1 MYALQVGA
9 APDHLPIVAT
19 RLFQEHRQN
28 FSDAGLVELAFLF
41 VQRQLQG
48 SETIGLRSLGN
59 LAGSGCCGRAGP
71 LGIFE
76 RVRLGKTDLVDEVE
90 RSLEVLIA
98 FARETDDEVGRES
111 EIRAGKAQALNDAP
125 IGIGGMTPVHSGEDT
140 IRTALHR
147 KMNVGHQLSHIAV
160 GGDQLIVDI
169 SRMRG
174 RVADATET
182 GQAGELTDKSAK
194 PAGPAV
200 RTLPVIRVYILAE
213 KSDLSYPRRHHATRL
228 RQNLRDRTR
237 VLRAARIGDD
247 AEAAELV
254 ASFLDREKGR
264 HSLLC
269 RRFRQVVKF
278 GLDRKIRGKDA
289 AAGSTQGPGDQFRK
303 QMVALW
309 AEHEVNERGSSE
321 NLGTLGL
328 RDAATDR
335 DDHVIAAPRLGFFQ
349 LPEQT
354 ELGIYFFDRFFTN
367 VAGIK

>member
-1 MYALQVGA
+1 
-9 APDHLPIVAT
+9 
-19 RLFQEHRQN
+19 
-28 FSDAGLVELAFLF
+28 
-41 VQRQLQG
+41 
-48 SETIGLRSLGN
+48 
-59 LAGSGCCGRAGP
+59 
-71 LGIFE
+71 
-76 RVRLGKTDLVDEVE
+76 
-90 RSLEVLIA
+90 
-98 FARETDDEVGRES
+98 
-111 EIRAGKAQALNDAP
+111 
-125 IGIGGMTPVHSGEDT
+125 
-140 IRTALHR
+140 
-147 KMNVGHQLSHIAV
+147 MNVGHQLGHVAMS
-160 GGDQLIVDI
+160 GDQLIIDI

-174 RVADATET
+174 RVADSTEA
-182 GQAGELTDKSAK
+182 GQAGQLADKSAK
-194 PAGPAV
+194 PVTTTV
-200 RTLPVIRVYILAE
+200 RTLPVIRVYVLAE
-213 KSDLSYPRRHHATRL
+213 KSDLAYPQRHRATRL
-228 RQNLRDRTR
+228 RQDLRDGTRGLRTSG
-237 VLRAARIGDD
+237 IGDA

-367 VAGIK
+367 VAGIKDKQISVVLRICCQ